1 MADAVSSPRV
11 YRFAFKDFL
20 PLSAEEA
27 SISTRGQSL
36 SNIIQSRS
44 SSNLAAL
51 GRNRSFIGTRRRSSF
66 GAEDLRNRGS
76 QDSERDQ
83 ENDMPELQSR
93 VLSSSVHH
101 WGGGS
106 DNENLRRMSIPAS
119 LMGPQMRSQRLIG
132 NSNPRYRWD
141 KYWKTDE
148 QLKKMRKP
156 IREYYERNNYLIQ
169 HYMYIDR
176 LLDSSLPHNLIQE
189 YQNTPAASSSG
200 HMPGYGSVQPSV
212 PDTITEEPSPMDSP
226 CFEGGQITPEANGS
240 LKVKRTP
247 RDLYR
252 VKDGE
257 ETPLLSKGNPDT
269 PGDEEEQVMPPDLE
283 LEEEAGSQ
291 SRIVSIAIYIN
302 LAANTMLLIMKTIVV
317 ALSSSVSVL
326 ASLVDAALD
335 FLSTAIVWVTT
346 RLISRNDQY
355 AYPIGRRRLEPI
367 GVLVFSVI
375 MITSFV
381 QVGLEGFN
389 KLTGPDHNIVR
400 LTIPAIAIMAATV
413 VIKFLCW
420 LWCRLIK
427 NSSVQALAQDAMTDV
442 VFNIFSIIFPLVGF
456 YAKIWWLDPLGGI
469 LLSLYVIL
477 NWAQTSSTHIRNL
490 TGAAASA
497 DERNILLY
505 LTMRF
510 AKTIKKIQGLQ
521 AYHSGDKLNVEVDIV
536 LDEHTNL
543 RDSHDLG
550 ESLQYVLES
559 VPNGKFAFYRKV
571 IRFTEPL
578 LTGSQSIAHSYT
590 WTMLTTTCPA
600 ICSKIRRKILV
611 RMRFRAHRAFETWC
625 SWR

>member
-1 MADAVSSPRV
+1 
-11 YRFAFKDFL
+11 
-20 PLSAEEA
+20 
-27 SISTRGQSL
+27 
-36 SNIIQSRS
+36 
-44 SSNLAAL
+44 
-51 GRNRSFIGTRRRSSF
+51 
-66 GAEDLRNRGS
+66 
-76 QDSERDQ
+76 
-83 ENDMPELQSR
+83 
-93 VLSSSVHH
+93 
-101 WGGGS
+101 
-106 DNENLRRMSIPAS
+106 
-119 LMGPQMRSQRLIG
+119 MRSQRLIG
-132 NSNPRYRWD
+132 NSNPRYRWEQ
-141 KYWKTDE
+141 YWKTED
-148 QLKKMRKP
+148 QLKKMKKP

-189 YQNTPAASSSG
+189 YQTEESSTNG
-200 HMPGYGSVQPSV
+200 QAPGYGTLLHRNV
-212 PDTITEEPSPMDSP
+212 PATITEESSPLVT
-226 CFEGGQITPEANGS
+226 GATTPEIDSGCGAATPGS
-240 LKVKRTP
+240 LGKGTGRVKRTP
-247 RDLYR
+247 RDIYR
-252 VKDGE
+252 VQQD
-257 ETPLLSKGNPDT
+257 TQDSDTAPLLPNGKQD
-269 PGDEEEQVMPPDLE
+269 DEDVEALAMPPDLE
-283 LEEEAGSQ
+283 PEEETGSQ
-291 SRIVSIAIYIN
+291 SRIVAIAIYMN
-302 LAANTMLLIMKTIVV
+302 LAANTILLILKIIVV

-335 FLSTAIVWVTT
+335 FLSTAIIWVTT

-355 AYPIGRRRLEPI
+355 SYPIGRRRLEPV

-381 QVGLEGFN
+381 QVGIEGFS
-389 KLTGPDHNIVR
+389 KLTGPDHSIVR
-400 LTIPAIAIMAATV
+400 LTILAIAIMAATV

-442 VFNIFSIIFPLVGF
+442 VFNIFSIIFPLVGY

-469 LLSLYVIL
+469 LLSGWVIV

-510 AKTIKKIQGLQ
+510 AKTIRKIQGLQ

-559 VPNGKFAFYRKV
+559 VPNV
-571 IRFTEPL
+571 D
-578 LTGSQSIAHSYT
+578 
-590 WTMLTTTCPA
+590 
-600 ICSKIRRKILV
+600 
-611 RMRFRAHRAFETWC
+611 RAFVHMDY
-625 SWR
+625 SDYNLPSHLQQDS